1 MGESSPP
8 ILSSINLIAQ
18 SDAILHSLEEHLDR
32 LIKSKEFIFFAFD
45 VLGLLEIF
53 RVRRNRHRY
62 QGRSS
67 KHQALAL
74 YIAVMGHY
82 TLLHNLTLGY
92 PLLSRNG
99 TQPSSHIFDTC
110 LAVMDA
116 RARLRSDMMQCWLD
130 VRAKYPDRMAEN
142 EIFAAVMRISG
153 LGLILLV
160 PQLRRLSITYCVI
173 QNIGLDDV

>member
-53 RVRRNRHRY
+53 RVP
-62 QGRSS
+62 
-67 KHQALAL
+67 
-74 YIAVMGHY
+74 VMGHY